1 MIEIELNNLKKSY
14 GLKNVLDGV
23 SFEVKTGERV
33 ALIGNNGCGKSTILK
48 LISGEEKLDS
58 GKINIRKESKIGFL
72 KQIYEDENDNLLV
85 KEFLYQSFESLINI
99 ENKLEELEKEMC
111 IETNLDLLD
120 KLVRKYSN
128 LQEEYSQKGGYEVK
142 EKFSRICSGFKFKE
156 EFLCQ
161 EYNKLSGGEK
171 TIVNLA
177 KLLLKN
183 PSILLLDEPTN
194 HLDEERLEWLEN
206 YLKSYNGTILVVS
219 HDRWF
224 LDKITTK
231 TILIERGKEKIYF
244 GNYSYFLEEDERR
257 TLAEFEIYK
266 NQQKQIEKMKEAIK
280 KLRKFGEKEENESFY
295 KRAKCIE
302 RRLEKM
308 EIVEKVSLEK
318 KCINIKFDVT
328 ERSGKDVLRIENL
341 SKSFGEKI
349 IFDDLNMNVFYGEKI
364 VLKGKNGCGKTTL
377 LKMILGEDKNYLG
390 KIKLGSNVKIGFIPQ
405 IIQFDED
412 ENIYEYFYKFHKG
425 SETDIR
431 TYLAK
436 FMFYGENV
444 FKKLNSLSGGE
455 KVRIKLAE
463 LMVKNINFLILD
475 EPTNHLDINTRET
488 LEETLKEF
496 KGTILFVSHD
506 RYFTKKIAEKICL
519 IEDKKIINK
528 TMI

>member
-23 SFEVKTGERV
+23 SFDIKTGERV

-58 GKINIRKESKIGFL
+58 GKINIRKESKLGFL
-72 KQIYEDENDNLLV
+72 KQIYEDETDNLLV

-99 ENKLEELEKEMC
+99 ENRLEELEKEMC

-194 HLDEERLEWLEN
+194 HLDEERLEWLES

-341 SKSFGEKI
+341 NKSFGEKI

-377 LKMILGEDKNYLG
+377 LKMILGEDKNYSG

>member
-58 GKINIRKESKIGFL
+58 GKINIRKESKMGFL

-194 HLDEERLEWLEN
+194 HLDEDRLEWLEN

>member
-1 MIEIELNNLKKSY
+1 MIEIELNNLKKNY

-48 LISGEEKLDS
+48 LISGEESLDS
-58 GKINIRKESKIGFL
+58 GKINIRKESKIGYL
-72 KQIYEDENDNLLV
+72 KQIYEDLEENILV
-85 KEFLYQSFESLINI
+85 KDYLYQSFENLIDI
-99 ENKLEELEKEMC
+99 ENRLVELESKMC
-111 IETNLDLLD
+111 IETDLNELD

-128 LQEEYSQKGGYEVK
+128 LQEEYSHKGGYEIK
-142 EKFSRICSGFKFKE
+142 EKFSRICSGFKFE
-156 EFLCQ
+156 EKFLNQ

-194 HLDEERLEWLEN
+194 HLDEYRLEWLEN
-206 YLKSYNGTILVVS
+206 YLSSYNGSLLIVS
-219 HDRWF
+219 HDRYF
-224 LDKITTK
+224 LDKIITK
-231 TILIERGKEKIYF
+231 IILIEKGKEKIYF

-280 KLRKFGEKEENESFY
+280 KLRKFAEKEENESFY

-302 RRLEKM
+302 KRLEKM
-308 EIVEKVSLEK
+308 EKIEKVSLEK
-318 KCINIKFDVT
+318 KCVNIKFDVK
-328 ERSGKDVLRIENL
+328 ERSGKDVIKIKNLQKCFNENVIFDNL
-341 SKSFGEKI
+341 NFNVFFGEKV
-349 IFDDLNMNVFYGEKI
+349 L
-364 VLKGKNGCGKTTL
+364 LKGKNGVGKSTL
-377 LKMILGEDKNYLG
+377 IKMILGEDDNYQG
-390 KIKLGSNVKIGFIPQ
+390 KIEIGSNVKVGFIPQ
-405 IIQFDED
+405 IIQFEKD
-412 ENIYEYFYKFHKG
+412 ENIYEYFYKIYKG

-463 LMVKNINFLILD
+463 LMLKNINFLILD

-506 RYFTKKIAEKICL
+506 RYFRDKLADRICTIENKKISSKI
-519 IEDKKIINK
+519 KI
-528 TMI
+528 

>member
-99 ENKLEELEKEMC
+99 ENRLEELEKEMC

>member
-33 ALIGNNGCGKSTILK
+33 ALIGNNGSGKSTILK
-48 LISGEEKLDS
+48 LISGEEILDS
-58 GKINIRKESKIGFL
+58 GKINIRKESKMGFL

-99 ENKLEELEKEMC
+99 ENKLKELEKEMC

-341 SKSFGEKI
+341 CKSFGEKI

-412 ENIYEYFYKFHKG
+412 DNIYEYFYKFHKG